1 MALTLILGN
10 KNYSSWSLRPWIAMK
25 VAGLDFDEK
34 IIPLYEPGSR
44 EQILAYSPAGK
55 VPVLIYGDH
64 TVWDSLAILEYLAEK
79 FPEAGLWPVD
89 TRARS
94 HARSI
99 AAEMHSGFQAL
110 RRHCSMNMWLPVKK
124 RPQPDEVMAD
134 VRRIDEM
141 WTDCRARF
149 GKAGAFLFGAF
160 GAADAMYAPVVA
172 RFYNYGIDVGEAS
185 GAYMAAMMALPAWA
199 QWREAAL
206 LENWVMKGNEPDWP
220 LVRGIT
226 ISQ

>member
-1 MALTLILGN
+1 MSLTLILGN

-25 VAGLDFDEK
+25 VAGLSFDEK

-55 VPVLIYGDH
+55 VPILLDSDH

-79 FPEAGLWPVD
+79 FPQARFWPADVH
-89 TRARS
+89 ARS
-94 HARSI
+94 YARSI
-99 AAEMHSGFQAL
+99 ASEMHGGFQAL
-110 RRHCSMNMWLPVKK
+110 RHHCTMNFWLPAKR

-134 VRRIDEM
+134 VHRIDDM

-149 GKAGAFLFGAF
+149 GKTGPFLFGAF

-172 RFYNYGIDVGEAS
+172 RFHNYGIDVGEAS
-185 GAYMAAMMALPAWA
+185 RAYMAAVMALPAWG
-199 QWREAAL
+199 QWRAAAL
-206 LENWVMKGNEPDWP
+206 QETWVMKGNEPDWP
-220 LVRGIT
+220 LVRGV
-226 ISQ
+226 

>member
-1 MALTLILGN
+1 MSLTLILGN

-25 VAGLDFDEK
+25 IAGLSFDEK

-44 EQILAYSPAGK
+44 EQILSIPRPARCRSCWMAITRFG
-55 VPVLIYGDH
+55 
-64 TVWDSLAILEYLAEK
+64 TSLAILEYLADK
-79 FPEAGLWPVD
+79 FPKAGFWPVHVH
-89 TRARS
+89 ARS

-99 AAEMHSGFQAL
+99 ASEMHGGFQAL
-110 RRHCSMNMWLPVKK
+110 RRDCSMNMWLPVKK

-149 GKAGAFLFGAF
+149 GRTGPFLFGGF

-172 RFYNYGIDVGEAS
+172 RFHNYGIDVGEAS
-185 GAYMAAMMALPAWA
+185 RAYMAAVMALPAWG
-199 QWREAAL
+199 QWRAAAL
-206 LENWVMKGNEPDWP
+206 QETWVMKGNEPDWP
-220 LVRGIT
+220 LVRGV
-226 ISQ
+226 